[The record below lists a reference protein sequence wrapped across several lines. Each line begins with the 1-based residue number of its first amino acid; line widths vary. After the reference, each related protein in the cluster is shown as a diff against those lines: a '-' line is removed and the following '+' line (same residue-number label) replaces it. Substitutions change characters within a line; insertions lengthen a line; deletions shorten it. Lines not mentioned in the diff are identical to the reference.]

1 MPLCSSDGS
10 TSGACGEE
18 GIRSLKASQAYHTLL
33 DDNNRKPL
41 CRLRF
46 NSKQKY
52 ISLIDAEKNE
62 EKIAIDT
69 VDDIYKYA
77 EKLRATAQGYL

>member
-1 MPLCSSDGS
+1 
-10 TSGACGEE
+10 
-18 GIRSLKASQAYHTLL
+18 
-33 DDNNRKPL
+33 
-41 CRLRF
+41 
-46 NSKQKY
+46 
-52 ISLIDAEKNE
+52 LIDAEKNE